1 MSATM
6 QTQMV
11 QDISDD
17 DGMIDSEIHEELSVN
32 INIRDDDIQMFEM
45 ADGSY
50 ILRTP
55 DMDDN
60 VFIQPVPG
68 KNGFSPTVVVEPE
81 IEGEVSPADP
91 AEQPEVE
98 DGTDV
103 RIRMD

>member
-11 QDISDD
+11 QDISND
-17 DGMIDSEIHEELSVN
+17 DGIIDSDVHDELSVN
-32 INIRDDDIQMFEM
+32 INIRQDDLQMFEM

-55 DMDDN
+55 DMDED
-60 VFIQPVPG
+60 VFIQPVPS
-68 KNGFSPTVVVEPE
+68 KTGFSPTVVVEPE

-98 DGTDV
+98 DGTSV
-103 RIRMD
+103 EIRMD